1 MHCEYRAID
10 KKRTPASSD
19 YAVCLERRIQSLEQF
34 VYELH
39 GASAQDR
46 QSLLQA
52 FTADGSSALVT
63 SSSQTEQPSMLTNV
77 HRGYLMRDTEGKIV
91 HHGPTSILRSN
102 PQRERLN
109 PADHI
114 TLQDIVLP
122 EPTST
127 FEHVAS
133 HFGIDLDS
141 LTITKGLQKF
151 FKWQYPHFMFVYRE
165 AFLRD
170 HFGDRQN
177 CKYWSP
183 ALLMSIC
190 ALGLLMSED
199 AAEKEMSTRCFHA
212 AESITIVAG
221 SSGSSLVLVQSFLCL
236 AFYEIGRG
244 NVSKGWSLSGK
255 KDSDTH

>member
-1 MHCEYRAID
+1 MHCEYRTID

-19 YAVCLERRIQSLEQF
+19 YAVCLERRIQSLENF
-34 VYELH
+34 FHELQ

-52 FTADGSSALVT
+52 FTADGSSAPVT
-63 SSSQTEQPSMLTNV
+63 LPGQMEQPFMLTNI
-77 HRGYLMRDTEGKIV
+77 HRGYLVRGNEGTII

-102 PQRERLN
+102 PQHVRLN
-109 PADHI
+109 PAYHT
-114 TLQDIVLP
+114 TLQDIALP
-122 EPTST
+122 EPTSN
-127 FEHVAS
+127 FEHVAA
-133 HFGIDLDS
+133 HFGIDLNG
-141 LTITKGLQKF
+141 LTIKVGLQNF

-170 HFGDRQN
+170 HFGNRQN

-221 SSGSSLVLVQSFLCL
+221 SSGSSLVLVQAFLCL
-236 AFYEIGRG
+236 AFYEVGRG
-244 NVSKGWSLSGK
+244 NLSKGWSLSGTNNG
-255 KDSDTH
+255 DTH